1 MDRKTASDDD
11 NGGDGTPVQ
20 PTSVAADLNVAAR
33 YVAKNTVRDKRGFAI
48 GLATVLVLVT
58 FVCLLENSIK
68 KSPVIFM
75 RLSENSVGEYDLVLS
90 PLAYNTSVSS
100 SAYTAVPTFSWL
112 SESNSKNDSNSTSI
126 NRSGTEELLEAAGL
140 GTLLSSMFLN
150 WSKYDA
156 LLGSCAAVNSS
167 VPRWMVVGTFAPV
180 DVVSD
185 PANTSAVVL
194 VMNDTLERAV
204 GLGRNYH
211 FAPLGDRE
219 AVVSR
224 TLLTRMGM
232 DPGARQ
238 RFELSVDWLSLM
250 SLGSGGSGGSRGE
263 VLFDAV
269 SAGLGLDPVIDL
281 NFTVPLTEE
290 FAAYLQGLSNVTG
303 NVTLNRTQAEA
314 LYGEFAAAAA
324 QQGVYVV
331 PFNDT
336 DLAKSFPADG
346 RVELSFALPD
356 VFPWLRDLVVE
367 DGRAVV
373 RVHRDLRAEYGP
385 ALDALAAALVLNAT
399 FTAVGGIEAPG
410 GKYPSS
416 LGNVVLLD
424 ADALEPHVRAW
435 LAALGQPVR
444 ALAAN
449 VSAELADV
457 VAQLRELGSVVA
469 DNATLERTVRALE
482 EARARV
488 ERVANDTATWGA
500 DFCMAE
506 HAMTVVAQLREREAA
521 YMLGVAA
528 LKTFMLHVSDDLSN
542 YIGFNESVSF
552 ATPVA
557 DSIGTYEFFRLFID
571 QIFLFIL
578 IVMLFLGACLVFSLL
593 LSDVEAKTYEYGMLR
608 ALGMKQYVLAELLS
622 LQSLMFSVPGIVL
635 GVLLG
640 WVLYVPIAA
649 YIATY
654 TMLRPDLGLNVVAW
668 VLALCMGLLMPVV
681 ANVVP
686 IKRALSSTLRDAL
699 DIYHKAVQ
707 AVSVTVK
714 RLQDVGVNR
723 SVLVLSVLVVVLGLG
738 CYYLIPISF
747 VESNMGL
754 FFTVF
759 IVILVLFLFG
769 LSMLATI
776 VQPYLESAL
785 LYALVWGRGRAAT
798 RALVRKNLS
807 GHHTRNAKTS
817 LMLTTSLAFIIFAGS
832 VFTLLGS
839 SLKDFSRLS
848 YAADVVVMS
857 LAPSAPIDEA
867 SMARLLDA
875 EIARPARPGARPL
888 VRNYTFVTYPL
899 RSYAWVRSTQIANL
913 GDYPRRAV
921 SIQAVEQH
929 YVAATFGEFYRVAE
943 LAPGNFSYAPTPEH
957 GRPDAVDSLYRH
969 RGQQRLLPLERDG
982 AVVPEPPYSDY
993 YASAAYRA
1001 LVRDKYTSY
1010 IDVLV
1015 SEALRS
1021 GAAIDTGTPL
1031 VMRVRYY
1038 QENSTDSR
1046 SLYYMCK
1053 ARAMLESLEG
1063 FSFSRYKSM
1072 EYASTLLVTMDA
1084 YQRLL
1089 EDALAASR
1097 VAGVTLP
1104 ASPAK
1109 QRLLVRLAPDATDAE
1124 REQLMNA
1131 LHVHITNDLTTV
1143 SDTKGMMK
1151 TTDSTLA
1158 MLNIFFLVVA
1168 VIAGLL
1174 CFFVLWLSFTANVN
1188 ENSWEFA
1195 VLRSVG
1201 ITAARVIALYVYEAL
1216 AIVLACVI
1224 LGTLIGLVVAI
1235 MMTVQFGMFTQL
1247 PFSFQF
1253 PSVLFFPVLAMCL
1266 IIAFVGS
1273 YIPASVIRSKPIS
1286 SVLKGM

>member
-1 MDRKTASDDD
+1 MGCHKASDDD
-11 NGGDGTPVQ
+11 SGDGTPVQ

-33 YVAKNTVRDKRGFAI
+33 YVAKNTVRDRRGFAI

-100 SAYTAVPTFSWL
+100 SAFTASPSAAWI
-112 SESNSKNDSNSTSI
+112 SDNASSGNSSDS
-126 NRSGTEELLEAAGL
+126 SGDIDLLEATGL
-140 GTLLSSMFLN
+140 RTLLNSMFLN

-167 VPRWMVVGTFAPV
+167 VPRWMMIGTFAPV
-180 DVVSD
+180 DVASEL
-185 PANTSAVVL
+185 PNTSAVVL

-204 GLGRNYH
+204 GLGRNYN

-232 DPGARQ
+232 DPKAQQ
-238 RFELSVDWLSLM
+238 RFALSVDWLSLM
-250 SLGSGGSGGSRGE
+250 SLADSSSSSSGRSRGDI
-263 VLFDAV
+263 LFDMV
-269 SAGLGLDPVIDL
+269 VVGGLGLDPVIDL
-281 NFTVPLTEE
+281 NYTVPLTEE
-290 FAAYLQGLSNVTG
+290 LAMYLQGLSNMTG

-314 LYGEFAAAAA
+314 MYDEVAAAAE
-324 QQGVYVV
+324 QQGIYLV

-336 DLAKSFPADG
+336 ELGKNFPEDG
-346 RVELSFALPD
+346 DVELSFALPEM
-356 VFPWLRDLVVE
+356 FPWLQNLTFE
-367 DGRAVV
+367 GNNAVV
-373 RVHRDLRAEYGP
+373 SVHRDLREQYGP
-385 ALDALAAALVLNAT
+385 AFDELADALVLNET
-399 FTAVGGIEAPG
+399 FTAVGGIESSG

-424 ADALEPHVRAW
+424 ADALQPYVRAW
-435 LAALGQPVR
+435 LAGLGRPVR
-444 ALAAN
+444 TLAAN
-449 VSAELADV
+449 MSAQLADV
-457 VAQLRELGSVVA
+457 VAALRNLSSIVQ
-469 DNATLERTVRALE
+469 DNATI
-482 EARARV
+482 EATISELTNTIAQLDRL
-488 ERVANDTATWGA
+488 ANDTEAWGSE
-500 DFCMAE
+500 FQMAE
-506 HAMTVVAQLREREAA
+506 HAMSVVAQLRERESA
-521 YMLGVAA
+521 YMLSVSE
-528 LKTFMLHVSDDLSN
+528 LKEYMLHVSDDLSN

-552 ATPVA
+552 TTPVA

-622 LQSLMFSVPGIVL
+622 IQSLMFSVPGILL
-635 GVLLG
+635 GILLG
-640 WVLYVPIAA
+640 WVFYIPIAK
-649 YIATY
+649 YISTY

-668 VLALCMGLLMPVV
+668 VLALCMGFLMPII

-714 RLQDVGVNR
+714 RLQDVGINR
-723 SVLVLSVLVVVLGLG
+723 SVLILSVLVVVLGLG

-759 IVILVLFLFG
+759 ILILILFLFG

-776 VQPYLESAL
+776 VQPYLESL
-785 LYALVWGRGRAAT
+785 LLFVLVWGRGRWAT

-807 GHHTRNAKTS
+807 GHHTRNSKTS

-848 YAADVVVMS
+848 YAADIVVMS
-857 LAPSAPIDEA
+857 LSPSAPIDEA
-867 SMARLLDA
+867 SMTPLLDA
-875 EIARPARPGARPL
+875 EIARPGRAL
-888 VRNYTFVTYPL
+888 VRNYTYVTFPL
-899 RSYAWVRSTQIANL
+899 RSYSFVRSTQISNL
-913 GDYPRRAV
+913 GDYPRRPV
-921 SIQAVEQH
+921 SVQAVEQH
-929 YVAATFGEFYRVAE
+929 YVAATFGEFYRASE
-943 LAPGNFSYAPTPEH
+943 LAAGNLSYASTPEH
-957 GRPDAVDSLYRH
+957 GRPDAIDSLYRH
-969 RGQQRLLPLERDG
+969 RGQQLLPLEKG
-982 AVVPEPPYSDY
+982 GIVVPEPPHSDY
-993 YASAAYRA
+993 YESAPYRA
-1001 LVRDKYTSY
+1001 LLHDKYTSY
-1010 IDVLV
+1010 IDVV
-1015 SEALRS
+1015 MSEALRS
-1021 GAAIDTGTPL
+1021 GASIDTSTPL
-1031 VMRVRYY
+1031 IMRLRYY
-1038 QENSTDSR
+1038 QENSTDTR

-1063 FSFSRYKSM
+1063 FSFSKYKSLQ
-1072 EYASTLLVTMDA
+1072 YASTLVVTTDA
-1084 YQRLL
+1084 YQQLL
-1089 EDALAASR
+1089 EAALDASR
-1097 VAGVTLP
+1097 LTGVVLP
-1104 ASPAK
+1104 ATPAK
-1109 QRLLVRLAPDATDAE
+1109 QRLLVRLVPDVTDAE
-1124 REQLMNA
+1124 REQLINA
-1131 LHVHITNDLTTV
+1131 LHVHINNDLTTV

-1151 TTDSTLA
+1151 TMDTTLS

-1168 VIAGLL
+1168 IIAGLL

-1201 ITAARVIALYVYEAL
+1201 ITAARVISLYVYEAF

-1224 LGTLIGLVVAI
+1224 LGTIIGLVVAI

-1273 YIPASVIRSKPIS
+1273 FVPASVIRRKPIS

>member
-1 MDRKTASDDD
+1 MGRPAASDDD
-11 NGGDGTPVQ
+11 GGDGTPVQ

-33 YVAKNTVRDKRGFAI
+33 YVAKNTVRDRRGFAI

-90 PLAYNTSVSS
+90 PLAYNTSVPS
-100 SAYTAVPTFSWL
+100 SAYTATPTAAWPS
-112 SESNSKNDSNSTSI
+112 DSNSNS
-126 NRSGTEELLEAAGL
+126 NNSSGEDLLQAAGL
-140 GTLLSSMFLN
+140 GSLLGSMFLN

-167 VPRWMVVGTFAPV
+167 VPRWMLLGTFAPV
-180 DVVSD
+180 DVASE
-185 PANTSAVVL
+185 PPSTSAVVL

-232 DPGARQ
+232 DPHARQ
-238 RFELSVDWLSLM
+238 RFALSVDWLALM
-250 SLGSGGSGGSRGE
+250 SLTGSSSSSGGSRGE
-263 VLFDAV
+263 MLFDAV
-269 SAGLGLDPVIDL
+269 VVGGLGIDPVIDV
-281 NFTVPLTEE
+281 NYTVPLTEE
-290 FAAYLQGLSNVTG
+290 LAMYLQGLSNVTG
-303 NVTLNRTQAEA
+303 NITLNRTQAEA
-314 LYGEFAAAAA
+314 MYDEVAAAAE
-324 QQGVYVV
+324 QQGIYLV

-336 DLAKSFPADG
+336 ELGKNFPEDG
-346 RVELSFALPD
+346 DVELSFALPD
-356 VFPWLRDLVVE
+356 MFPWLRNLTF
-367 DGRAVV
+367 DGSNAVV
-373 RVHRDLRAEYGP
+373 RVHRDLRAEYG
-385 ALDALAAALVLNAT
+385 AAFDELADALVFNET
-399 FTAVGGIEAPG
+399 FTAVGGIESSG

-424 ADALEPHVRAW
+424 ADALQPLVRAW
-435 LAALGQPVR
+435 LAQLGQPVR
-444 ALAAN
+444 TLAAN
-449 VSAELADV
+449 MSAQLADV
-457 VAQLRELGSVVA
+457 VAALRELGSIVQ
-469 DNATLERTVRALE
+469 DNATLEATVRALTDTI
-482 EARARV
+482 AQLDRLAD
-488 ERVANDTATWGA
+488 DTAAWGTG
-500 DFCMAE
+500 FQMAE
-506 HAMTVVAQLREREAA
+506 HAMTVVAQLRERETA
-521 YMLGVAA
+521 YMLGVSE
-528 LKTFMLHVSDDLSN
+528 LKEFMLHVSDDLSN

-552 ATPVA
+552 TTPVA

-622 LQSLMFSVPGIVL
+622 IQSLMFSVPGILL
-635 GVLLG
+635 GILLG
-640 WVLYVPIAA
+640 WVLYIPIAA
-649 YIATY
+649 YISTY

-668 VLALCMGLLMPVV
+668 VLALCMGFLMPVI

-714 RLQDVGVNR
+714 RLQDVGINR
-723 SVLVLSVLVVVLGLG
+723 SVLILSVLVVVLGLG

-776 VQPYLESAL
+776 VQPYLESVL
-785 LYALVWGRGRAAT
+785 LYVLVWGRGRAAT

-807 GHHTRNAKTS
+807 GHHTRNSKTS

-848 YAADVVVMS
+848 YAADIVVMS
-857 LAPSAPIDEA
+857 LSPSAPVDEA
-867 SMARLLDA
+867 SMTRLLDA
-875 EIARPARPGARPL
+875 ELARPDRVL
-888 VRNYTFVTYPL
+888 VRNYTYVTFPL
-899 RSYAWVRSTQIANL
+899 RSYSFVRSTQISNL
-913 GDYPRRAV
+913 GDYPRRPV
-921 SIQAVEQH
+921 SVQAVEQH
-929 YVAATFGEFYRVAE
+929 YVAATFGEFYRPAE
-943 LAPGNFSYAPTPEH
+943 LARGGSGSNLSYVSTPEH

-969 RGQQRLLPLERDG
+969 RGQQLLLPLEKDG
-982 AVVPEPPYSDY
+982 IVVPEPPYSDY
-993 YASAAYRA
+993 YASAPYRA
-1001 LVRDKYTSY
+1001 HIRDKYTSY
-1010 IDVLV
+1010 IDVIA
-1015 SEALRS
+1015 SEALRT
-1021 GAAIDTGTPL
+1021 GAAIDTNTPL
-1031 VMRVRYY
+1031 VLRLRYY

-1072 EYASTLLVTMDA
+1072 EYASTLLVTTDA
-1084 YQRLL
+1084 YQQLL
-1089 EDALAASR
+1089 EAALAASR

-1104 ASPAK
+1104 ATPAK
-1109 QRLLVRLAPDATDAE
+1109 QRLLVRLAPDVTDAE

-1131 LHVHITNDLTTV
+1131 LHVYINSDLTTV
-1143 SDTKGMMK
+1143 SDTKAMMK
-1151 TTDSTLA
+1151 TMDTTLS

-1168 VIAGLL
+1168 IIAGLL

-1201 ITAARVIALYVYEAL
+1201 ITAARVISLYVYEAF

-1224 LGTLIGLVVAI
+1224 LGTVIGLVVAI

-1266 IIAFVGS
+1266 IIAFIGS
-1273 YIPASVIRSKPIS
+1273 YIPASVIRRKPIS

>member
-1 MDRKTASDDD
+1 MGHPAASDDD
-11 NGGDGTPVQ
+11 SSDGTPVQ

-33 YVAKNTVRDKRGFAI
+33 YVAKNTARDRRGFAI

-100 SAYTAVPTFSWL
+100 SAYTAAPTADWL
-112 SESNSKNDSNSTSI
+112 SGSASNSSSNSS
-126 NRSGTEELLEAAGL
+126 SDGQDLLEAAGL
-140 GTLLSSMFLN
+140 GSLLGSMFLN

-167 VPRWMVVGTFAPV
+167 VPRWMMLGTFAPA
-180 DVVSD
+180 DVASE
-185 PANTSAVVL
+185 PPNTSAVVL

-232 DPGARQ
+232 DPHARQ
-238 RFELSVDWLSLM
+238 RFVLSVDWLSLM
-250 SLGSGGSGGSRGE
+250 SLTSDSGGSSSGGSRGE
-263 VLFDAV
+263 MLFDAV
-269 SAGLGLDPVIDL
+269 VVAGLGIDPVIDV
-281 NFTVPLTEE
+281 NYTVPLTEE
-290 FAAYLQGLSNVTG
+290 LVMYLQGLSNVTG
-303 NVTLNRTQAEA
+303 NITLNRTQAEA
-314 LYGEFAAAAA
+314 MYDEVAAAAERE
-324 QQGVYVV
+324 GIYLV

-336 DLAKSFPADG
+336 ELGKNFPEDG
-346 RVELSFALPD
+346 DVGLSFALPD
-356 VFPWLRDLVVE
+356 MFPWLRNLTF
-367 DGRAVV
+367 DGDRAVV
-373 RVHRDLRAEYGP
+373 RVHRDLRAQYG
-385 ALDALAAALVLNAT
+385 AAFDDLAAALVFNET
-399 FTAVGGIEAPG
+399 FTAVGGIESSG

-424 ADALEPHVRAW
+424 ADALQPYVRAW
-435 LAALGQPVR
+435 LAGLGRPVR
-444 ALAAN
+444 TLAAN
-449 VSAELADV
+449 MSAQLADV
-457 VAQLRELGSVVA
+457 VAALRELAGIVQ
-469 DNATLERTVRALE
+469 DNATLEATVRALSDTI
-482 EARARV
+482 AQLDRL
-488 ERVANDTATWGA
+488 ANSTAAWGA
-500 DFCMAE
+500 DFQMAE
-506 HAMTVVAQLREREAA
+506 HAMTVVAQLRERETA
-521 YMLGVAA
+521 YMLGVSE
-528 LKTFMLHVSDDLSN
+528 LKDYILHVSDDLSN

-552 ATPVA
+552 TTPVA

-622 LQSLMFSVPGIVL
+622 IQSLMFSVPGILL
-635 GVLLG
+635 GILLG
-640 WVLYVPIAA
+640 WVFYTPIAA
-649 YIATY
+649 YISTY
-654 TMLRPDLGLNVVAW
+654 TMLSPDLGLNVVAW
-668 VLALCMGLLMPVV
+668 VLALCMGFLMPIV

-714 RLQDVGVNR
+714 RLQDVGINR
-723 SVLVLSVLVVVLGLG
+723 SVLILSVLVVVLGLG

-747 VESNMGL
+747 VESNMSL

-785 LYALVWGRGRAAT
+785 LYVLVWGRGRAAT

-807 GHHTRNAKTS
+807 GHHTRNSKTS

-848 YAADVVVMS
+848 YAADIVVMS
-857 LAPSAPIDEA
+857 LSTSAPVDEA
-867 SMARLLDA
+867 SMTRLLDA
-875 EIARPARPGARPL
+875 EIARPTRPL
-888 VRNYTFVTYPL
+888 VRNYTYVTFPL
-899 RSYAWVRSTQIANL
+899 RSYSFVRSTQISNL
-913 GDYPRRAV
+913 GDYPRRPV
-921 SIQAVEQH
+921 SVQAVEQH
-929 YVAATFGEFYRVAE
+929 YVAATFGEFYRATE
-943 LAPGNFSYAPTPEH
+943 LARGNLSYVATPEH
-957 GRPDAVDSLYRH
+957 GRPDAIDSLYRH
-969 RGQQRLLPLERDG
+969 RGQQQLLPLESDG
-982 AVVPEPPYSDY
+982 IAVPEPPHSDY
-993 YASAAYRA
+993 YASAPYRA

-1010 IDVLV
+1010 IDVVV
-1015 SEALRS
+1015 SEALRT
-1021 GAAIDTGTPL
+1021 GAAIDTSTPL
-1031 VMRVRYY
+1031 ILRLRYY
-1038 QENSTDSR
+1038 QENSTDTR

-1084 YQRLL
+1084 YQHLL
-1089 EDALAASR
+1089 EAALAASR
-1097 VAGVTLP
+1097 VAGVALP
-1104 ASPAK
+1104 ATPAK
-1109 QRLLVRLAPDATDAE
+1109 QRLLVRLAPDVTEAE

-1131 LHVHITNDLTTV
+1131 LHVYINNDLTTV

-1151 TTDSTLA
+1151 TMDTTLS

-1168 VIAGLL
+1168 IIAGLL

-1201 ITAARVIALYVYEAL
+1201 ITAARVISLYVYEAF

-1273 YIPASVIRSKPIS
+1273 YIPASVIRRKPIS